1 MGPIITRTQLLR
13 SYVAELWGHGLPE
26 ITGDITR
33 EALFIVDGV
42 GGFQAAPLMIRRALR
57 HAGSTLGTILYRW
70 QFGLPGE
77 FWTDLM
83 WHRRNQ
89 LKGRQLARRI
99 LAFHRANPQATI
111 HLFACSGGVGVAL
124 FALEAIYRCRTRGH
138 DRPTGNRSLPIIDTL
153 VLACPAVSPG
163 YNLTPALGVVR
174 RCYAL
179 VSHRDSIILGL
190 GTRIFGTTDRHFT
203 KSAGMVGFRI
213 PPGLTDQDASC
224 YDRLREIR
232 WSPEFK
238 KEGHGG
244 GHSGSI
250 SLLFLKNHLI
260 SLLDGTPK
268 LPTQPVRPGV

>member
-1 MGPIITRTQLLR
+1 MGPIITRAQLLR

-26 ITGDITR
+26 ITGDVTR

-57 HAGSTLGTILYRW
+57 HTDSTLGTILYRW

-77 FWTDLM
+77 IWTDLM
-83 WHRRNQ
+83 WHRRNKF
-89 LKGRQLARRI
+89 KGRQFARQI
-99 LAFHRANPQATI
+99 LAFHRAHPQATI
-111 HLFACSGGVGVAL
+111 HLFACSGGVGVSL

-138 DRPTGNRSLPIIDTL
+138 KEPACERSLPIVETL
-153 VLACPAVSPG
+153 ILACPAVSPE
-163 YNLTPALGVVR
+163 YNLMPALGVVR

-190 GTRIFGTTDRHFT
+190 GTQLFGTMDRRFT
-203 KSAGMVGFRI
+203 KSAGMVGFRV
-213 PPGLTDQDASC
+213 PPGLTDEGAIA

-232 WSPEFK
+232 WSPELK

-250 SLLFLKNHLI
+250 SLLFLKKNLI
-260 SLLDGTPK
+260 PLLDGTPK
-268 LPTQPVRPGV
+268 LPTQPVRQE

>member
-1 MGPIITRTQLLR
+1 MGPIITRAQLLR

-26 ITGDITR
+26 MTGDVTH

-42 GGFQAAPLMIRRALR
+42 GGIQAAPLMIRRALR
-57 HAGSTLGTILYRW
+57 HLGSPLGTILYRW

-77 FWTDLM
+77 IWTDLM
-83 WHRRNQ
+83 WHKRNQ
-89 LKGRQLARRI
+89 LKGRQLARRL
-99 LAFHRANPQATI
+99 LAFQRANPQATI
-111 HLFACSGGVGVAL
+111 HLFACSGGVGVSL

-138 DRPTGNRSLPIIDTL
+138 KEPACERSLPIIETL
-153 VLACPAVSPG
+153 ILACPAVSPG

-190 GTRIFGTTDRHFT
+190 GTRLFGTTDRRFT
-203 KSAGMVGFRI
+203 KSAGMVGFSV
-213 PPGLTDQDASC
+213 PPDLTDEGATA

-232 WSPEFK
+232 WLPEFK

-244 GHSGSI
+244 GHSGTI

-260 SLLDGTPK
+260 PLLDGTPK
-268 LPTQPVRPGV
+268 LPTRSVRQE

>member
-1 MGPIITRTQLLR
+1 MGPIITRAQLLR
-13 SYVAELWGHGLPE
+13 SYVAELLSKGLPE
-26 ITGDITR
+26 MTGDVTR

-57 HAGSTLGTILYRW
+57 YTGSTLGTILYRW

-77 FWTDLM
+77 IWTDLM
-83 WHRRNQ
+83 WLRRNQ

-99 LAFHRANPQATI
+99 LAFHRGHPQAAI
-111 HLFACSGGVGVAL
+111 HLFACSGGVGIAL
-124 FALEAIYRCRTRGH
+124 FALEAIYRCRKRGH
-138 DRPTGNRSLPIIDTL
+138 TEPAGHRSLPIIDTL
-153 VLACPAVSPG
+153 VLACPAVSPD
-163 YNLTPALGVVR
+163 YNLAPALGVVR

-190 GTRIFGTTDRHFT
+190 GTRIFGTTDRRFT
-203 KSAGMVGFRI
+203 KSAGMVGFRV
-213 PPGLTDQDASC
+213 PRGLTDQDATS

-238 KEGHGG
+238 TDGHGG

-260 SLLDGTPK
+260 PLLAGVPK
-268 LPTQPVRPGV
+268 LPTQPVLEQ